1 MIESRHVLKT
11 QWPYF
16 YPSIMLKDFIPLD
29 IHSLIRD
36 YDPLQMKAWQ
46 MCDSL
51 HHVSTSNPRQNP
63 V

>member
-1 MIESRHVLKT
+1 MIESRQVLKT

-16 YPSIMLKDFIPLD
+16 YPSVMLKDIIPLD
-29 IHSLIRD
+29 IHSLRD
-36 YDPLQMKAWQ
+36 YDPVYMKAWQ

-51 HHVSTSNPRQNP
+51 HRVGTSNSRQNP